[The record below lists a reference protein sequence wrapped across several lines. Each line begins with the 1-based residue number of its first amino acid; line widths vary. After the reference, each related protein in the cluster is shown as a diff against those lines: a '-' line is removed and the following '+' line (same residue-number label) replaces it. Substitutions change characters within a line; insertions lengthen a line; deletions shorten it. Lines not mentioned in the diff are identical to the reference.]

1 MAAAFLALAALV
13 SAAGAGP
20 VRQEL
25 AELDP
30 RQPQVAMPLNAS
42 WTKPPR
48 RSRYSLTIPLDPAT
62 QGAPPPR
69 IDGPAGRPLVVLD
82 AGHGGHDPGT
92 ISAQDGTR
100 EKNVT
105 LAVARRIREALLAS
119 GRVRVALTRDDDH
132 FLILRER
139 TAIARNLGAGL
150 FISIHADSA
159 GENAAGATI
168 YTLSEV
174 ASDREAQQ
182 LAQRENKADILNGVN
197 LSGEDNAVTSIL
209 VDLAQRETIAA
220 SVDFAKLLRRESA
233 GMVPFRT
240 GGLRMAGL
248 AVLKAPDMPAVL
260 LELGYLSNPADAAR
274 IKSADGQRAI
284 AAGVRRA
291 VEIHFAR
298 QLTAR

>member
-13 SAAGAGP
+13 SAAGAAP
-20 VRQEL
+20 PQRVM
-25 AELDP
+25 AE
-30 RQPQVAMPLNAS
+30 PQLPSPAAAAS
-42 WTKPPR
+42 DTHWTKPPR

-69 IDGPAGRPLVVLD
+69 IDGPAGRPLVVID

-92 ISAQDGTR
+92 ISQQDGTR

-105 LAVARRIREALLAS
+105 LAVARRVREALLAS

-132 FLILRER
+132 FLVLRER
-139 TAIARNLGAGL
+139 TAIARNLGASL

-159 GENAAGATI
+159 GETAAGATI